1 MFEKISNFLD
11 NSFWNNDDTSN
22 NLIVWEGQKL
32 YRHNLSSLTEQRDS
46 VLLSNICTK
55 LNFLMPSFLDHFCL
69 ESIWIQWNWGLCSI
83 NYAYQSEFNLAA
95 VSRKVT
101 QAIWQLKQLKVTS
114 LSIKL
119 NSRSIDMNSC
129 IDGKSSMSNLKNV
142 ADFILKVQ
150 LKIR

>member
-1 MFEKISNFLD
+1 MHKTELSDAKFFL
-11 NSFWNNDDTSN
+11 
-22 NLIVWEGQKL
+22 
-32 YRHNLSSLTEQRDS
+32 
-46 VLLSNICTK
+46 
-55 LNFLMPSFLDHFCL
+55 
-69 ESIWIQWNWGLCSI
+69 SILPWMHTVVWIQWNWGLWSI